1 MMNSSYFS
9 ARHSAFSGSG
19 MHRIA
24 ALLFFSC
31 CALATATAQAGLPR
45 DAVSIPAPESGQ
57 SLSAI
62 LQAANNCGEN
72 SLIVLPKAVF
82 HFGAEGDSSQ
92 QFAEQAQAVQNLPE
106 NAQLWLHIAVD
117 LDAITGKETEKQL
130 TEQVD
135 KFLKLAPLSAPKVRG
150 VIIEPGAPRTAP
162 DSYIFALLRL
172 AVASKSANP
181 ALRLAFVFPAGFI
194 GQYGDTV
201 KRLALYSDLLGTT
214 NAQGWRSDAAWI
226 ADHALNK
233 PIILKLESSPAST
246 ASYLSAALA
255 ASGTA
260 VEMIWSTPPDA
271 AAANRLC
278 AANNFLATSL
288 PSSLLRMNAKALPF
302 TLTVDGASSDEA
314 GWFSSGQSGDM
325 VALAPVHGLPD
336 HPRTVILR
344 GAAKA
349 QYEVQWF
356 NAETGERIPAS
367 EPVSSAPGLTATCA
381 CSNPFVLI
389 SIHKKSSTETAV
401 YNQVEVKAGVDLG
414 INEIIARWQ
423 QYREAQK
430 LRLDNYQA
438 FSFMNLHFEGTNVA
452 QAFDIAMRFRQF
464 YERGGKMEFAQTE
477 FYVNGV
483 KFSNKHEFPL
493 PQLEPEKVLTQPLE
507 LTLNERYTYKLL
519 GTEQIEG
526 AQCYV
531 VGVEPKALDETLYSG
546 KIWIDGLSF
555 REVRQTLSQ
564 RGAKSNIVVNVE
576 TQNFALVDDGQG
588 NKFNLLSS
596 ISAQQTLNA
605 AGRDFQLQ
613 RTFKF
618 SDYSINSPRY
628 TNDLA
633 AARSSTAPMYQETD
647 QGLRELKIKNGGRVL
662 QQTSDKRIISLVGG
676 AMYSGTFNYPI
687 PIAGISMAD
696 FDFRHTGA
704 QLSVFFAGPILAT
717 NISKQHGPKYRLSAD
732 VAFSALPSENR
743 IYCAA
748 VPANAACIGQTS
760 DTEVIAE
767 EIWAWEQST
776 GGRATWQAT
785 RHFSATAYTYLAYDI
800 YRRTSNTAN
809 TYEPP
814 RNGVKL
820 LPGIQVRLTDKGYI
834 FTADGTR
841 GQRFDWR
848 AFGYSSSTARPQSA
862 YTLYDADL
870 NKDYYIRKFTKGGWD
885 LAYFGGDQLDRFS
898 RYFPSFFSSPRIHG
912 IPGGRDSFDAIAMSN
927 VHYGFNVMDLM
938 KFEGMYSYAR
948 ARNLDESSHF
958 KKFDGVEANFNTA
971 GPKGTLIQGTVSY
984 ALDGNIARY
993 NSRWGMIIMVFKP
1006 FK

>member
-1 MMNSSYFS
+1 LQ
-9 ARHSAFSGSG
+9 
-19 MHRIA
+19 RIA

-45 DAVSIPAPESGQ
+45 NAVSIPALESGQ
-57 SLSAI
+57 SLGAI
-62 LQAANNCGEN
+62 LQAANNCNED
-72 SLIVLPKAVF
+72 SSIVLPKVVF
-82 HFGAEGDSSQ
+82 HFGATGDSSL

-117 LDAITGKETEKQL
+117 PDAITGKESEKQL

-135 KFLKLAPLSAPKVRG
+135 NFLKPAPLSVPKVRG
-150 VIIEPGAPRTAP
+150 VIIEPGTPRTAP
-162 DSYIFALLRL
+162 DSYVFALLRL
-172 AVASKSANP
+172 AVAAKSANP

-194 GQYGDTV
+194 SQYGDTV

-233 PIILKLESSPAST
+233 PIIFKLENSPAST

-255 ASGTA
+255 VSGTA
-260 VEMIWSTPPDA
+260 VEMTWSTPPDTE
-271 AAANRLC
+271 AANRLC
-278 AANNFLATSL
+278 TANSFLATSL
-288 PSSLLRMNAKALPF
+288 PASLLRMNAKALPF
-302 TLTVDGASSDEA
+302 TLAVDGASSDDA

-325 VALAPVHGLPD
+325 VVVAPVRGLPD

-344 GAAKA
+344 GTAKA

-367 EPVSSAPGLTATCA
+367 EPVSSAAGLTATCN
-381 CSNPFVLI
+381 CRNPFVLI

-401 YNQVEVKAGVDLG
+401 FNQVEVKAGVDLG
-414 INEIIARWQ
+414 VNEIIARWQ

-438 FSFMNLHFEGTNVA
+438 YSFMNLHFEGTNVA
-452 QAFDIAMRFRQF
+452 QAFDIAMRHRQF
-464 YERGGKMEFAQTE
+464 FERGGKMEFVQTE

-546 KIWIDGLSF
+546 KIWIDGVSF

-576 TQNFALVDDGQG
+576 TQNFTLIDDGQG

-613 RTFKF
+613 RTLKF
-618 SDYSINSPRY
+618 SDYSINSPRSA
-628 TNDLA
+628 NDLA
-633 AARSSTAPMYQETD
+633 AARRTDAPMYQETD
-647 QGLRELKIKNGGRVL
+647 QGLRELKIKNGERVL
-662 QQTSDKRIISLVGG
+662 QQTSDKRIVSLVGG
-676 AMYSGTFNYPI
+676 AMYGGTFDFPI

-696 FDFRHTGA
+696 FDFRHSGS

-732 VAFSALPSENR
+732 LALSALPSENR

-748 VPANAACIGQTS
+748 VPSSTACIGKTP
-760 DTEVIAE
+760 DTEVTAE
-767 EIWAWEQST
+767 EIWSWEQT
-776 GGRATWQAT
+776 IGGRATWQAT
-785 RHFSATAYTYLAYDI
+785 HHFSATAYTYLAYDI
-800 YRRTSNTAN
+800 FRRTSDTAS

-848 AFGYSSSTARPQSA
+848 AFGYSSSTARPQNA

-912 IPGGRDSFDAIAMSN
+912 LPGGTDSFDAIAMSN

-971 GPKGTLIQGTVSY
+971 GPMGTLIQGTVSY